1 MKPIKILAL
10 LITSAFLI
18 APVEASKKGAARKK
32 KQEEKQQKREENAR
46 KRDAI
51 SDFMKER
58 DKNNDGSLTKEEF
71 LSGETNKEEGEKKFD
86 RYNKNKDRY
95 LSKAEIAEM
104 LGF

>member
-1 MKPIKILAL
+1 MKPMKILVL

-18 APVEASKKGAARKK
+18 APVDAANKGAARKK
-32 KQEEKQQKREENAR
+32 KEEEKQKKREENAR

-58 DKNNDGSLTKEEF
+58 DKNKDGSLTKEEF

-86 RYNKNKDRY
+86 RFNKNSDRY
-95 LSKAEIAEM
+95 LSKAEISDM